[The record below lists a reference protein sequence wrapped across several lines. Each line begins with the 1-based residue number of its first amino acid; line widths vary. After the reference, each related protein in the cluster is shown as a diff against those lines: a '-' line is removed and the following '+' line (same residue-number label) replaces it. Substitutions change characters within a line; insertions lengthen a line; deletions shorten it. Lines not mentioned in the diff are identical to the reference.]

1 MAAAVQSAPR
11 TVVVEKPSKHVDP
24 QKQVVTE
31 LKRQL
36 NAARNSNAN
45 YLSEDMVQKL
55 NAWATKRLARIAKT
69 QNPNL
74 VMFCIGKSENENT
87 VVYMGQLQPGTG
99 KLRDDSKAA
108 KGFWI
113 DYAKAADGSREANL
127 NLFDK
132 MAYGYDIS
140 PPKDGERAM
149 SITAL
154 PAKPMTV
161 KIEKLPGED
170 KARVVARVECCGI
183 KKCRLLAVYVAL
195 TSGLI
200 PSVKYIDIL
209 AVHPQTGERI
219 AERVTG

>member
-1 MAAAVQSAPR
+1 MQSAPR
-11 TVVVEKPSKHVDP
+11 TVVVEKPAKHADP
-24 QKQVVTE
+24 KKQVVSE
-31 LKRQL
+31 LKKQL
-36 NAARNSNAN
+36 DASRRANAN
-45 YLSEDMVQKL
+45 YLPEDMVQKL
-55 NAWATKRLARIAKT
+55 SAWATRRLARIAKT

-113 DYAKAADGSREANL
+113 DYAKAADGSKEANL

-140 PPKDGERAM
+140 PPQNGTRAM

-154 PAKPMTV
+154 PSKPMQV
-161 KIEKLPGED
+161 NIEKLPGED

-200 PSVKYIDIL
+200 PGVKYIDIL
-209 AVHPQTGERI
+209 AVHPQTGEHI
-219 AERVTG
+219 AERVSS